1 MSQRLQLRSAASTL
15 LMTTAL
21 AWNLPVAAQAAP
33 PVAPPAALPAPPPAA
48 VPLEGA
54 PVRGTAPRGAFGGSQ
69 GTAPTA
75 PASAA
80 ASGAAA
86 AGTARQTGATMTT

>member
-1 MSQRLQLRSAASTL
+1 MQTINRFAVVLCPLQPFVDWANS
-15 LMTTAL
+15 
-21 AWNLPVAAQAAP
+21 
-33 PVAPPAALPAPPPAA
+33 
-48 VPLEGA
+48 A